1 MRIVVLSLCRIAN
14 FAPVRHC
21 TLDSDGIKLHRL
33 TVTAAS
39 RSSPAQKPKKLA
51 DQTNET
57 GKTGRNGEN
66 AKTDKA
72 IHRMT
77 PAERKSAFSLA
88 SLYALRTLGLFL
100 VLPVFALAARQ
111 YPGGQNPALVGL
123 ALGIY
128 GLTQACL
135 QIPYGWAS
143 DRLGRKRVII
153 AGLIVFAAGSFIA
166 AAAPNLMWLLVG
178 RAIQG
183 AGAISAAVTAL
194 VADQTREVVRTKAM
208 ALVGASIGVMF
219 AIALVAAPPLAAHIG
234 LKGIFLLTAILAIAG
249 IAVVLFWVPAE
260 PANAPHHAGA
270 PLRLKALWAE
280 RDLLRLNMSV
290 FALHTI
296 QLAMWV
302 AVPSLLV
309 QAGLIQAHQWWVYLP
324 AVVISFLVMGGVLF
338 PMERRGQ
345 LRLAL
350 RGAVALVALAQAAL
364 LAIAWRGNGIG
375 GIAPLAVVLLIFF
388 CGFNALEASQP
399 SLVSR
404 LAPAPLRG
412 SALGVFNTLQ
422 SLGLFAGGTL
432 GGLLVKVS
440 GTTGLFSGT
449 LVLSLVWLAV
459 IWGLKPV
466 SQRSA

>member
-1 MRIVVLSLCRIAN
+1 
-14 FAPVRHC
+14 
-21 TLDSDGIKLHRL
+21 
-33 TVTAAS
+33 
-39 RSSPAQKPKKLA
+39 
-51 DQTNET
+51 
-57 GKTGRNGEN
+57 
-66 AKTDKA
+66 
-72 IHRMT
+72 MT
-77 PAERKSAFSLA
+77 PAERRSAFSLA

-111 YPGGQNPALVGL
+111 YPGGSDPALVGL

-153 AGLIVFAAGSFIA
+153 AGLVVFAAGSFLA
-166 AAAPNLMWLLVG
+166 AAAPTLLWLMVG
-178 RAIQG
+178 RALQG

-194 VADQTREVVRTKAM
+194 VADQTREIVRTKAM

-219 AIALVAAPPLAAHIG
+219 AVALVAAPPLGAHIG
-234 LKGIFLLTAILAIAG
+234 LPGIFLLTGLLALVG

-260 PANAPHHAGA
+260 PADAPHHAGE

-280 RDLLRLNMSV
+280 RDLLRLNVSV
-290 FALHTI
+290 FALHTV

-309 QAGLIQAHQWWVYLP
+309 QAGLARAHHWWVYLP

-345 LRLAL
+345 LRNAL
-350 RGAVALVALAQAAL
+350 RGAVALIALAQAAL
-364 LAIAWRGNGIG
+364 LALAWRGHGVG
-375 GIAPLAVVLLIFF
+375 GVGPLAVVLLVFF

-432 GGLLVKVS
+432 GGLLLKTA
-440 GTTGLFSGT
+440 GATGLFTAT
-449 LVLSLVWLAV
+449 LLLSLVWLAAL
-459 IWGLKPV
+459 WGLRPV
-466 SQRSA
+466 AHRVG